1 MRRSA
6 DRAGLGVGH
15 ILGSSSPRA
24 CRHHR
29 GLPLVRTLRV
39 ERLGV
44 AAEAVLGRDL
54 RGGGDAGHGERGHCV
69 VSSRRVYRART
80 CEEKWPRDVDNFPP
94 VSQLQLA
101 PQIRFFWA
109 RSMVCLR
116 VQTE

>member
-6 DRAGLGVGH
+6 DRAGLGVGY

-94 VSQLQLA
+94 VSQDSWH
-101 PQIRFFWA
+101 R
-109 RSMVCLR
+109 R
-116 VQTE
+116 